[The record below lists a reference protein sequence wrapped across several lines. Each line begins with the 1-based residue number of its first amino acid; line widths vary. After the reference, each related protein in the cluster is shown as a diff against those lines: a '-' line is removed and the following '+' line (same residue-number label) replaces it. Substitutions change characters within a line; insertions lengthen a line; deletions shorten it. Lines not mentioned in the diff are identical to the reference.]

1 MESDIITKTL
11 GIDYGEKRIGTALSD
26 DLFITAQPYE
36 TIHYKEKSEAIRR
49 IGEIIS
55 GKMAKR
61 IVVGIPLTLRGEE
74 GYKAEE
80 VAEFITALKNSFPS
94 IEIKTWDERLTT
106 SQAEKIMIEGGA
118 SRIKRKSKIDT
129 LAAAIMLQSYMDY
142 INLRQS
148 AKHEIKR

>member
-1 MESDIITKTL
+1 MEPETKVKTL

-26 DLFITAQPYE
+26 GLFITAQPYE
-36 TIHYKEKSEAIRR
+36 TVAYSSPAGAIGR
-49 IGEIIS
+49 IKEIIEN
-55 GKMAKR
+55 KEVKR

-74 GYKAEE
+74 GHKAEE
-80 VAEFITALKNSFPS
+80 VAEFITRLSAVLTG

-118 SRIKRKSKIDT
+118 SRARRKSKIDT

>member
-1 MESDIITKTL
+1 MEPETKAKTL

-36 TIHYKEKSEAIRR
+36 TVTYSSPAAAINRIKEIVENKKVMRV
-49 IGEIIS
+49 
-55 GKMAKR
+55 
-61 IVVGIPLTLRGEE
+61 VVGIPLTLRGEE
-74 GYKAEE
+74 GHKAEE
-80 VAEFITALKNSFPS
+80 VAEFISRLQAALAG

-118 SRIKRKSKIDT
+118 SRARRKSKIDT
-129 LAAAIMLQSYMDY
+129 LAAAIMLQSYIDY
-142 INLRQS
+142 VNLRQS